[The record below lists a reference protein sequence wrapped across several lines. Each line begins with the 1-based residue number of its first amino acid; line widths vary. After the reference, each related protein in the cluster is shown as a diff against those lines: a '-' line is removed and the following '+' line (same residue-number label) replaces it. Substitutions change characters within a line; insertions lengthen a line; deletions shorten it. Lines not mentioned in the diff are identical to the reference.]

1 MKSSNESTHALRN
14 TERISNLLL
23 RTLPAIDTDLYPHAG
38 RPGFNA
44 KGEPGSQEDLDAADD
59 PTPPAEPPKSSKPN

>member
-38 RPGFNA
+38 RPGFDA
-44 KGEPGSQEDLDAADD
+44 SGDPVSQEDLDAVNDSTQ
-59 PTPPAEPPKSSKPN
+59 PVEIPKPN

>member
-38 RPGFNA
+38 RPGFDA
-44 KGEPGSQEDLDAADD
+44 SGDPVSQEDLDAVDD
-59 PTPPAEPPKSSKPN
+59 STQPVEIPKSSKPN